1 MSEGSDAAGAIMAT
15 TRHERVTAHFCGAAE
30 EFFVERISPEH
41 PDGLLPGE
49 PCRCASAGRV
59 VISPEEQGMAEDD
72 PSESPG
78 TETEAGQRFY
88 GFDEDISGIAVPG
101 ELPILS
107 LRGVVIFP
115 SAIVPLLISRGPSLK
130 LVEASLVGDRML
142 GLMTQKNPE
151 EESPQPEGLYA
162 RGTAGRILKMLKYPD
177 ASVRI
182 LVQGLRRI
190 EIVEYT
196 QREPYLKARV
206 RHLQDTLRPS
216 KDIEALQAHMVNQ
229 FAKFVSMIPYL
240 PDELQVVVMNIK
252 DPGKVTDLIAS
263 NLNISLEEKQDLL
276 STLDVRVR
284 LEKLS
289 GILNRE
295 IELLELGH
303 KIQSQVQSE
312 LNKNQKEF
320 YLRQQLK
327 AIQKE
332 LGEGD
337 GKTAEVEEL
346 RRRVEEARMPPDA
359 LKAAEHELER
369 LRLIPPESAEH
380 TVVRTYL
387 EWLVSVPWAIS
398 TEDNLDLHH
407 ARQVLDEDHFDLEK
421 IKDRILEYLA
431 VRQLRK
437 DPKGPILCFV
447 GPPGVGKTSLGR
459 SIARAMGRKFVRLS
473 LGGIRDEAEIRGH
486 RRTYIGALPGRI
498 IQNIKNAGS
507 NNPLFMLDEI
517 DKLGMDFR
525 GDPASA
531 LLEVL
536 DPEQNNTFQDHYLDV
551 PFDLSRVMF
560 ITTANVLDPIPAP
573 LRDRMEVIELA
584 GYTEEEKL
592 EIARRH
598 LIPKQLRE
606 NGLTAENLRFTDDAL
621 VQIIRAYTR
630 EAGLRNLEREIG
642 RVCRKVARAITEGR
656 TEPVVCTGENVRE
669 YLGPERFYAEVA
681 ERTEEPGVAVGLAWT
696 PNGGDIL
703 FVESTR
709 MAGKKGLTLTGHLG
723 EVMKESAQAALSY
736 VRSRA
741 ERLGIRPDFF
751 ENTDLHVHVPHGAI
765 PKDGPSAGVT
775 IATSLASLLTGR
787 HVRPNVAMTGEI
799 TLRGKVEPVGGI
811 KEKVL
816 AAKRAGIDTVLLP
829 KRNEKDLEDVPEPVR
844 RGMRFVFVETMDELL
859 EHALE
864 PPAAGRGGQPG
875 EAERGPRAARA

>member
-1 MSEGSDAAGAIMAT
+1 MSD
-15 TRHERVTAHFCGAAE
+15 
-30 EFFVERISPEH
+30 
-41 PDGLLPGE
+41 
-49 PCRCASAGRV
+49 
-59 VISPEEQGMAEDD
+59 DD
-72 PSESPG
+72 PTPEGPVASDP
-78 TETEAGQRFY
+78 EAAQRFF
-88 GFDEDISGIAVPG
+88 GFDEDISGVAVPA
-101 ELPILS
+101 ELPVLP

-115 SAIVPLLISRGPSLK
+115 SAIVPLLISRGASLK
-130 LVEASLVGDRML
+130 LVEDALAGDRML
-142 GLMTQKNPE
+142 ALMAQKNPE
-151 EESPQPEGLYA
+151 DESPEPAALYS

-177 ASVRI
+177 GSVRI
-182 LVQGLRRI
+182 LVQGLRRV
-190 EIVEYT
+190 EIVDYT
-196 QREPYLKARV
+196 QREPYLRAKVRV
-206 RHLQDTLRPS
+206 LQDLVETS
-216 KDIEALQAHMVNQ
+216 KDLEAVQAHMVNQ

-252 DPGKVTDLIAS
+252 DPAKVADLIAS
-263 NLNISLEEKQDLL
+263 NLNVSLEEKQDLL
-276 STLDVRVR
+276 ATLDVRAR

-289 GILNRE
+289 SILNRE

-303 KIQSQVQSE
+303 RIQSQVQSE
-312 LNKNQKEF
+312 LSKNQKEF

-327 AIQKE
+327 AIQRE

-337 GKTAEVEEL
+337 GKGAEIDEL
-346 RRRVEEARMPPDA
+346 RKRVEEANMPPEA
-359 LKAAEHELER
+359 RKAADHELDR
-369 LRLIPPESAEH
+369 LRMIPPESAEH

-387 EWLVSVPWAIS
+387 EWLVSLPWAVS
-398 TEDNLDLHH
+398 TQDNLDLVH
-407 ARQVLDEDHFDLEK
+407 ARQVLDEDHFDLDR

-431 VRQLRK
+431 VRRLRK

-498 IQNIKNAGS
+498 IQNLKHAGS
-507 NNPLFMLDEI
+507 NNPLFILDEI

-536 DPEQNNTFQDHYLDV
+536 DPEQNFSFQDHYLDV
-551 PFDLSRVMF
+551 PFDLQRVMF
-560 ITTANVLDPIPAP
+560 ITTANVIDTIPPP

-584 GYTEEEKL
+584 GYTEEDKL

-598 LIPKQLRE
+598 LIPKQLEE
-606 NGLTAENLRFTDDAL
+606 NGLTPENLRFTDDAL
-621 VQIIRAYTR
+621 VAIIRSYTR

-656 TEPVVCTGENVRE
+656 TDPVTCTVESVHE
-669 YLGPERFYAEVA
+669 YLGPERFFSELA
-681 ERTEEPGVAVGLAWT
+681 ERTEQAGVAVGLAWT

-709 MAGKKGLTLTGHLG
+709 MAGKKSLTLTGSLG
-723 EVMKESAQAALSY
+723 DVMKESAQAALSY
-736 VRSRA
+736 LRSKA
-741 ERLGIRPDFF
+741 DRLGIAPDFY
-751 ENTDLHVHVPHGAI
+751 ETSDLHVHVPAGAI

-787 HVRPNVAMTGEI
+787 PVRGHVAMTGEI
-799 TLRGKVEPVGGI
+799 TLRGRVMPVGGI

-816 AAKRAGIDTVLLP
+816 AAKRAGIETIILP
-829 KRNEKDLEDVPEPVR
+829 RRNEKDLEEVPEAVR
-844 RGMRFVFVETMDELL
+844 GALSFVFVDSMDDVI

-864 PPAAGRGGQPG
+864 PRGGAR
-875 EAERGPRAARA
+875 EPRAANA

>member
-1 MSEGSDAAGAIMAT
+1 MSWCARRP
-15 TRHERVTAHFCGAAE
+15 TRDRNSTDWIAVVADE
-30 EFFVERISPEH
+30 
-41 PDGLLPGE
+41 PD
-49 PCRCASAGRV
+49 
-59 VISPEEQGMAEDD
+59 EEQAV
-72 PSESPG
+72 
-78 TETEAGQRFY
+78 ETKRPRFL
-88 GFDEDISGIAVPG
+88 GFDEDLSDISVPE
-101 ELPILS
+101 ELPMLP

-115 SAIVPLLISRGPSLK
+115 SAIVPLLISRGSSLK
-130 LVEASLVGDRML
+130 VVEQVLATDRML
-142 GLMTQKNPE
+142 GLVAQKNPE
-151 EESPQPEGLYA
+151 DEQPDVLGLYS

-177 ASVRI
+177 GSVRI

-190 EIVEYT
+190 EAVEYV
-196 QREPYLKARV
+196 QHLPFYRARV
-206 RHLQDTLRPS
+206 RHLSDVYEPS
-216 KDIEALQAHMVNQ
+216 KDLEAVQAHMVNQ

-240 PDELQVVVMNIK
+240 PDELQGVVMNIK

-276 STLDVRVR
+276 GTLEVR
-284 LEKLS
+284 LRMEKLS
-289 GILNRE
+289 TILNRE

-312 LNKNQKEF
+312 LSKHQKEF
-320 YLRQQLK
+320 YLRQQMR

-337 GKTAEVEEL
+337 PRAAELEEL
-346 RRRVEEARMPPDA
+346 RKKLEDAKLPPTA
-359 LKAAEHELER
+359 LKAAEGELER
-369 LRLIPPESAEH
+369 LRIIPPESAEH

-387 EWLVSVPWAIS
+387 EWLVNLPWAVS
-398 TEDNLDLHH
+398 TEDNLDIPH
-407 ARQVLDEDHFDLEK
+407 ARRVLDEDHYDLEK

-431 VRQLRK
+431 VRQLKK

-447 GPPGVGKTSLGR
+447 GPPGTGKTSLGR

-486 RRTYIGALPGRI
+486 RRTYIGSLPGRI
-498 IQNIKNAGS
+498 IQNLRNAGS

-517 DKLGMDFR
+517 DKLGADFR

-536 DPEQNNTFQDHYLDV
+536 DPEQNNTFVDHYLDV

-560 ITTANVLDPIPAP
+560 VTTANLLDPIPPP

-598 LIPKQLRE
+598 LIPKQMRE
-606 NGLTAENLRFTDDAL
+606 NGLPDGHITFQTDGL
-621 VQIIRAYTR
+621 THVIRHYTR

-642 RVCRKVARAITEGR
+642 RLCRKVARGLTEGK
-656 TEPVVCTGENVRE
+656 TEPVTVDAAKVHEF
-669 YLGPERFYAEVA
+669 LGPERFFSEIA
-681 ERTEEPGVAVGLAWT
+681 ERTHEAGVAIGLAWT
-696 PNGGDIL
+696 PMGGDIM
-703 FVESTR
+703 FIESTK
-709 MAGKKGLTLTGHLG
+709 MSGKKGLTLTGHLG

-736 VRSRA
+736 VRSRG
-741 ERLGIRPDFF
+741 ERLGIAGDFF
-751 ENTDLHVHVPHGAI
+751 ENVDLHIHVPAGAV

-787 HVRPNVAMTGEI
+787 LVRHDVAMTGEI
-799 TLRGKVEPVGGI
+799 TLRGKVLAVGGI

-816 AAKRAGIDTVLLP
+816 GARRAGINTIILP
-829 KRNEKDLEDVPEPVR
+829 KRNEKDLEDVPETVR
-844 RGMRFVFVETMDELL
+844 AEMHFIFVETIDEVLQ
-859 EHALE
+859 HALE
-864 PPAAGRGGQPG
+864 PR
-875 EAERGPRAARA
+875 ELRAAAAS

>member
-1 MSEGSDAAGAIMAT
+1 
-15 TRHERVTAHFCGAAE
+15 
-30 EFFVERISPEH
+30 
-41 PDGLLPGE
+41 
-49 PCRCASAGRV
+49 
-59 VISPEEQGMAEDD
+59 MAEDEPRRETTD
-72 PSESPG
+72 PESI
-78 TETEAGQRFY
+78 QRFY
-88 GFDEDISGIAVPG
+88 GFDEDISGVAVPA
-101 ELPILS
+101 ELPILP

-115 SAIVPLLISRGPSLK
+115 SAIVPLLISRGASLR
-130 LVEASLVGDRML
+130 LVESCLRGDRML
-142 GLMTQKNPE
+142 GMLAQKNPE
-151 EESPQPEGLYA
+151 EESPEPSGLYS

-177 ASVRI
+177 GSVRI

-190 EIVEYT
+190 EVVHYP
-196 QREPYLKARV
+196 QREPFLKAEI
-206 RHLQDTLRPS
+206 RHLQDVLQPS
-216 KDIEALQAHMVNQ
+216 KDLDAIQAHMVNQ

-252 DPGKVTDLIAS
+252 DAGKVTDLIAS
-263 NLNISLEEKQDLL
+263 NLNISIEEKQDLL
-276 STLDVRVR
+276 STLDVRAR

-289 GILNRE
+289 AILNRE

-303 KIQSQVQSE
+303 RIQSQVQSE

-327 AIQKE
+327 AIQRE

-337 GKTAEVEEL
+337 GKGAEIEEL
-346 RRRVEEARMPPDA
+346 RKRVEEAKMPPEA
-359 LKAAEHELER
+359 RKAAEHELER
-369 LRLIPPESAEH
+369 LRMIPPESAEH

-387 EWLVSVPWAIS
+387 DWLVTLPWSTS
-398 TEDNLDLHH
+398 TEDNLDTNH

-421 IKDRILEYLA
+421 IKERILEYLA

-459 SIARAMGRKFVRLS
+459 SIARAMGRRFVRLS

-498 IQNIKNAGS
+498 IQNLKNAGS

-560 ITTANVLDPIPAP
+560 ITTANLLDPIPPP

-584 GYTEEEKL
+584 GYTEEEKV

-598 LIPKQLRE
+598 LIPKQLTE
-606 NGLTAENLRFTDDAL
+606 NGLSAENLRFDEDAL
-621 VQIIRAYTR
+621 VHVIRAYTR

-642 RVCRKVARAITEGR
+642 GVCRKVARAITEGR
-656 TEPVVCTGENVRE
+656 TEPVVCTAAKVRE
-669 YLGPERFYAEVA
+669 FLGPERFFAEVA

-703 FVESTR
+703 FIEATR
-709 MAGKKGLTLTGHLG
+709 MAGKKTLTLTGQLG
-723 EVMKESAQAALSY
+723 DVMKESAQAALSY

-741 ERLGIRPDFF
+741 ERLGIAPDFY
-751 ENTDLHVHVPHGAI
+751 ETSDVHVHVPAGAI

-775 IATSLASLLTGR
+775 MVTAIASLLTGR

-799 TLRGKVEPVGGI
+799 TLRGKVLPVGGI

-816 AAKRAGIDTVLLP
+816 AAKRAGIETVIMSR
-829 KRNEKDLEDVPEPVR
+829 RNEKDLEDVRDEAR
-844 RGMRFVFVETMDELL
+844 RALRFVFVETMDEVL

-864 PPAAGRGGQPG
+864 PAPAAR
-875 EAERGPRAARA
+875 EPRAATA

>member
-1 MSEGSDAAGAIMAT
+1 A
-15 TRHERVTAHFCGAAE
+15 
-30 EFFVERISPEH
+30 
-41 PDGLLPGE
+41 
-49 PCRCASAGRV
+49 
-59 VISPEEQGMAEDD
+59 
-72 PSESPG
+72 
-78 TETEAGQRFY
+78 
-88 GFDEDISGIAVPG
+88 
-101 ELPILS
+101 
-107 LRGVVIFP
+107 
-115 SAIVPLLISRGPSLK
+115 
-130 LVEASLVGDRML
+130 
-142 GLMTQKNPE
+142 E
-151 EESPQPEGLYA
+151 EESPAPEGLYS
-162 RGTAGRILKMLKYPD
+162 RGTAGRILKLLKYPD
-177 ASVRI
+177 QSVRI

-190 EIVEYT
+190 EIAAYT
-196 QREPYLKARV
+196 QREPYFRARV
-206 RHLQDTLRPS
+206 RHLQDRFEPS
-216 KDIEALQAHMVNQ
+216 KDLDAVQAHMVNQ

-276 STLDVRVR
+276 STLDVRAR

-289 GILNRE
+289 TILNRE

-337 GKTAEVEEL
+337 GKSAEVEEL
-346 RRRVEEARMPPDA
+346 RRRVEEARMPPEA

-369 LRLIPPESAEH
+369 LRMIPPESAEH

-387 EWLVSVPWAIS
+387 EWLVSLPWSVS

-437 DPKGPILCFV
+437 DPKSPILCFV
-447 GPPGVGKTSLGR
+447 GPPGVGKTSLGK

-525 GDPASA
+525 GDPAAA

-536 DPEQNNTFQDHYLDV
+536 DPEQNNSFQDHYLDV
-551 PFDLSRVMF
+551 PFDLQRVMF
-560 ITTANVLDPIPAP
+560 VTTANVLDPIPPAP
-573 LRDRMEVIELA
+573 RDPMAVI
-584 GYTEEEKL
+584 
-592 EIARRH
+592 
-598 LIPKQLRE
+598 
-606 NGLTAENLRFTDDAL
+606 
-621 VQIIRAYTR
+621 
-630 EAGLRNLEREIG
+630 
-642 RVCRKVARAITEGR
+642 
-656 TEPVVCTGENVRE
+656 
-669 YLGPERFYAEVA
+669 EVA

-703 FVESTR
+703 FIESTR
-709 MAGKKGLTLTGHLG
+709 MAGKKNLTLTGHLG

-741 ERLGIRPDFF
+741 TRLGIAPDFF
-751 ENTDLHVHVPHGAI
+751 ENTDIHIHVPHGAI

-775 IATSLASLLTGR
+775 IVTSLASLLTGR
-787 HVRPNVAMTGEI
+787 HVRPN
-799 TLRGKVEPVGGI
+799 
-811 KEKVL
+811 
-816 AAKRAGIDTVLLP
+816 
-829 KRNEKDLEDVPEPVR
+829 
-844 RGMRFVFVETMDELL
+844 
-859 EHALE
+859 
-864 PPAAGRGGQPG
+864 
-875 EAERGPRAARA
+875 